1 MRSSMRHSVSSL
13 LLLFFFASSHA
24 YHASPS
30 PAGEKEEDVPLPLP
44 PSPWSDLWSGSLPTT
59 SAPTVATTTTSVDAL
74 LGDVELRVDL
84 SDLDSRLARS
94 PILLMRE
101 ETTAGQGGWEGEW
114 EGEWEGGIDNHLL
127 ALRAETLRIRNAVEP
142 MREMLA
148 RTVRR
153 AAEAE
158 CASDLML
165 LFVVGCLLSLSFA
178 SSRRARDSARASQPS
193 STSPIVVI
201 AQPADEE
208 EAKK

>member
-1 MRSSMRHSVSSL
+1 
-13 LLLFFFASSHA
+13 
-24 YHASPS
+24 
-30 PAGEKEEDVPLPLP
+30 
-44 PSPWSDLWSGSLPTT
+44 
-59 SAPTVATTTTSVDAL
+59 
-74 LGDVELRVDL
+74 
-84 SDLDSRLARS
+84 
-94 PILLMRE
+94 
-101 ETTAGQGGWEGEW
+101 
-114 EGEWEGGIDNHLL
+114 
-127 ALRAETLRIRNAVEP
+127 